1 MRKAAIVLAVVLG
14 LLSMPVPTYAAAQA
28 GMPLHHLPSNAA
40 QVVIVHATTPA
51 NTYATV
57 ELFDRSGTTW
67 RRVYASMPARIGRLG
82 FSDHHVEGIPNTPTG
97 TYPIG
102 ATMYGID
109 ADPGVRYPYHR
120 LVSGDYWNENSASRG
135 YNTFY
140 HGRNPGGPSEALWRI
155 HPAYRHFAVINYNTP
170 AVAGRGSGIFLHES
184 TGGPT
189 AGCVSLGH
197 NNLVR
202 VLRWLDP
209 RKSPRVVLSPDQ
221 WLGRY

>member
-1 MRKAAIVLAVVLG
+1 MRKAAIVLALALAVLTV
-14 LLSMPVPTYAAAQA
+14 PVPAWAASR
-28 GMPLHHLPSNAA
+28 MPLRHVPAGANQLL
-40 QVVIVHATTPA
+40 IVHATTP
-51 NTYATV
+51 TTSYATV
-57 ELFDRSGTTW
+57 ETFDRAGAGW
-67 RRVYASMPARIGRLG
+67 QRRFASMPARVGRLG
-82 FSDHHVEGIPNTPTG
+82 FSDHHVEGTPNTPTG

-109 ADPGVRYPYHR
+109 ANPGVRYPYHR

-140 HGRNPGGPSEALWRI
+140 HGRDPGGPSEALWRI

-170 AVAGRGSGIFLHES
+170 AVANRGSGIFLHEG

-197 NNLVR
+197 DDLVR
-202 VLRWLDP
+202 VLKWLDP

-221 WLGRY
+221 WLSRY